1 MKHLLTIFVLL
12 LALTCCT
19 TEADRNRMRAGLDS
33 INVRNNH
40 SPLCLFLCL
49 DKAYLHPVVFG
60 TDGEVEPIIAFWRTL
75 QQ

>member
-33 INVRNNH
+33 INERNRMR
-40 SPLCLFLCL
+40 SLL
-49 DKAYLHPVVFG
+49 DRADSMNRAYIPM
-60 TDGEVEPIIAFWRTL
+60 TDGIDSLLLEATRYRHH
-75 QQ
+75 